1 MTLVEK
7 NNNNRFPVHLKFK
20 ELMKSIHNSQEKIE
34 YNAVTKYVIYNA
46 KDLSKKCICK
56 LMTFS

>member
-1 MTLVEK
+1 
-7 NNNNRFPVHLKFK
+7 
-20 ELMKSIHNSQEKIE
+20 MKSIHNSQEKIE

-46 KDLSKKCICK
+46 EDLSKIFICK